1 MSEEIHRPW
10 RATGLVLA
18 GFAVVLLGLHFGLK
32 LDLFWGLL
40 IPAVAVFVAGFLVRH
55 FALVEVRLL
64 DGIAALSFAMTLV
77 AISGSYTLYAMGIPL
92 LVAAVAVTASRM
104 VR

>member
-10 RATGLVLA
+10 KATGLVLA
-18 GFAVVLLGLHFGLK
+18 GFVVVVLAMRFGFEV
-32 LDLFWGLL
+32 DLFWGLL
-40 IPAVAVFVAGFLVRH
+40 IPAVAVFTTGFLLRH

-77 AISGSYTLYAMGIPL
+77 AIAGSYTLYAMGIPL

-104 VR
+104 VQ